1 MKIARS
7 ADANTIRNRPEY
19 LPAHRCIVR
28 LSASG
33 ASSAAISRV
42 ASEAESTSRF
52 TPNGGAVAA
61 STGVLPGGLVGAI
74 FVVSAMA
81 FGLPPADGLLG
92 SREIRPDDSG
102 GADADC
108 NIERPLAILAD

>member
-33 ASSAAISRV
+33 ASSAAISRG

-52 TPNGGAVAA
+52 TPNGGAVAT
-61 STGVLPGGLVGAI
+61 STGVLPAGLVVGAI

-81 FGLPPADGLLG
+81 FGLPLLTSCWAPEQSHLTTPVG
-92 SREIRPDDSG
+92 W
-102 GADADC
+102 
-108 NIERPLAILAD
+108 ILLRA